1 MTMLRATALA
11 LALLAGAPALAQQE
25 PPAEEASLREGPA
38 ALDPSLNIDL
48 MSDFRYRGVSRSDE
62 DPAGRVGLTVYHE
75 SGLYAGA
82 RTTTLRGID
91 PYRGRDLGDLQ
102 TDLYLGYSRQLGGG
116 FSIDGGLLYY
126 LVAGDGAGADD
137 YAEPYAS
144 LSYLIGPATFTAGAN
159 YAPDQDALGGGD
171 ILYLYGRAD
180 VTVPFRPWAFSAE
193 LGRQHSGAFGDY
205 WNWSLGVTHHLQL
218 EGVPVNEIGLRYV
231 DTSLPGGPGRDAG
244 LVVTVNIGF

>member
-1 MTMLRATALA
+1 MTMLRATALSA
-11 LALLAGAPALAQQE
+11 ALLVAAPALAQ
-25 PPAEEASLREGPA
+25 EEFPVEDAPMREGPS
-38 ALDPSLNIDL
+38 ALDPALNIDL

-62 DPAGRVGLTVYHE
+62 DPSARAGLAVYHE

-82 RTTTLRGID
+82 RATTLGGVD

-102 TDLYLGYSRQLGGG
+102 TDLYFGYSRQLGGG

-126 LVAGDGAGADD
+126 VFAGDRPGADD
-137 YAEPYAS
+137 YVEPYAS

-171 ILYLYGRAD
+171 MLYLYGRAD

-193 LGRQHSGAFGDY
+193 LGRQDSAAFGDY

-218 EGVPVNEIGLRYV
+218 EGVPVNEIGVRYV
-231 DTSLPGGPGRDAG
+231 DTSLPSGPGRDAG
-244 LVVTVNIGF
+244 LVVTLNIGF